1 MKTILILVS
10 LISCMYAT
18 AQSPGRNSHGP
29 DCSGQWPT
37 QMAYVQLKNAG
48 LIDNKAID
56 LSKTK
61 TIRLSS
67 ELIGKNRWRQIY
79 QVTFTKLS
87 GEKIDALAIHDA
99 SNEECSM
106 TGVEVFVVSKHL
118 NPERK

>member
-1 MKTILILVS
+1 MNTILILVV
-10 LISCMYAT
+10 LISCFCAN
-18 AQSPGRNSHGP
+18 AQSPDRNSHGP
-29 DCSGQWPT
+29 DCSGHWPT

-48 LIDNKAID
+48 FIDNKAID

-67 ELIGKNRWRQIY
+67 ELIGKNRWRQVY
-79 QVTFTKLS
+79 QVTFTKFS
-87 GEKIDALAIHDA
+87 GEKIDAIAIHDA
-99 SNEECSM
+99 SNDECSM